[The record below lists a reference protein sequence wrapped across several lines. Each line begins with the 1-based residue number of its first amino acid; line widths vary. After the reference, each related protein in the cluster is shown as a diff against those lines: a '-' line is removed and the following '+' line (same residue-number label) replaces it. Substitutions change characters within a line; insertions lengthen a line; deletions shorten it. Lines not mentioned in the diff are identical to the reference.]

1 MICFSNTCAD
11 SDDISKEKE
20 HPHFD
25 MHTKIAAAI
34 RHCVP
39 CCDTESHPQSS
50 KDTGDS
56 DFRQNDGLDIIRYN
70 TGVVWC
76 RFIKRDLVEK
86 NNIKFQETFCRN
98 DTFFAVQT
106 GCKANKII
114 LDDTNIYCYTQRKD
128 SLLSAFETGKG
139 QKTRYFTAK
148 TVMQYL
154 RKQRKGFEQFNGDL
168 LFHYNLLR
176 QQHKLLHI
184 RELLPVLFLTTTRKA
199 VIHKFKPVL

>member
-1 MICFSNTCAD
+1 
-11 SDDISKEKE
+11 
-20 HPHFD
+20 
-25 MHTKIAAAI
+25 
-34 RHCVP
+34 
-39 CCDTESHPQSS
+39 
-50 KDTGDS
+50 
-56 DFRQNDGLDIIRYN
+56 
-70 TGVVWC
+70 
-76 RFIKRDLVEK
+76 
-86 NNIKFQETFCRN
+86 
-98 DTFFAVQT
+98 VQT

-114 LDDTNIYCYTQRKD
+114 LDDTNIYCYTQRND
-128 SLLSAFETGKG
+128 SLLSAFETEKG